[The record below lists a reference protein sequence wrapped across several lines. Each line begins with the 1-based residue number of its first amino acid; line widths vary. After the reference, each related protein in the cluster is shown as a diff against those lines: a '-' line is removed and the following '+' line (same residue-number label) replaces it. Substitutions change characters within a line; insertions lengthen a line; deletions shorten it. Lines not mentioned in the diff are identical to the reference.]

1 MGGRWGLW
9 TRGTYAQGFESGVV
23 LPPSAGFGGG
33 FGRAGVCA
41 VEAVLVVPLVAAL
54 ALVGFKLLEGLLLE
68 DTLYL
73 GRF

>member
-1 MGGRWGLW
+1 MLGAW
-9 TRGTYAQGFESGVV
+9 TRGAFAQGFESGVV
-23 LPPSAGFGGG
+23 LPPSAGFRGG

-41 VEAVLVVPLVAAL
+41 VEAVLVAPLVAAL